1 MGEGYWEGWANGRV
15 VLGECRE
22 NWQSG
27 PENEERGKK
36 WLDTI
41 YKHNRTKTMEP
52 MMAHRDFGMF
62 LSLPFY
68 TLFFPPFIFSFQ

>member
-1 MGEGYWEGWANGRV
+1 MKANVRGFGYS
-15 VLGECRE
+15 E

-52 MMAHRDFGMF
+52 MMAHKDFGM
-62 LSLPFY
+62 SLF
-68 TLFFPPFIFSFQ
+68 